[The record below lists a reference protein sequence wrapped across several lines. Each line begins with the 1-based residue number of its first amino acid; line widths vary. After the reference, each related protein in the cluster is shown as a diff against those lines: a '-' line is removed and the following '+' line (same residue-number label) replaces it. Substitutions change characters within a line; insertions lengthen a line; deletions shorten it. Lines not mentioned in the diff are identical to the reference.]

1 MFRGSTKDVHVSAY
15 AHKTLAVDGYAW
27 LHRGVHACATEL
39 GRGLPCTQHIEF
51 CLSRVQMLLHYRVR
65 PLLVFDGGALPA
77 KKATEVQRRAKR
89 DAARRKAHQLLR
101 EDSHE
106 AARQAFCAAVDVTP
120 AMAAAKVF
128 GSSSRVAE
136 TSFAQYD

>member
-1 MFRGSTKDVHVSAY
+1 MFRGSTRDVHVSAY

-27 LHRGVHACATEL
+27 PHRGVHACATEL

-89 DAARRKAHQLLR
+89 DAARR
-101 EDSHE
+101 
-106 AARQAFCAAVDVTP
+106 
-120 AMAAAKVF
+120 
-128 GSSSRVAE
+128 
-136 TSFAQYD
+136 

>member
-77 KKATEVQRRAKR
+77 KKART
-89 DAARRKAHQLLR
+89 LL
-101 EDSHE
+101 
-106 AARQAFCAAVDVTP
+106 T
-120 AMAAAKVF
+120 
-128 GSSSRVAE
+128 
-136 TSFAQYD
+136 

>member
-89 DAARRKAHQLLR
+89 DAARRFRGLTDLKPMEVAELP
-101 EDSHE
+101 E
-106 AARQAFCAAVDVTP
+106 AALGAWRR
-120 AMAAAKVF
+120 K
-128 GSSSRVAE
+128 
-136 TSFAQYD
+136 